1 LICSF
6 LGLSESYQTSLI
18 DNLSFSLL
26 YEHMRIIG
34 NPFIPTC
41 QGKN

>member
-1 LICSF
+1 ML
-6 LGLSESYQTSLI
+6 LVMVESYQTSLI
-18 DNLSFSLL
+18 DNLPFCIL

-34 NPFIPTC
+34 NPFIPKC